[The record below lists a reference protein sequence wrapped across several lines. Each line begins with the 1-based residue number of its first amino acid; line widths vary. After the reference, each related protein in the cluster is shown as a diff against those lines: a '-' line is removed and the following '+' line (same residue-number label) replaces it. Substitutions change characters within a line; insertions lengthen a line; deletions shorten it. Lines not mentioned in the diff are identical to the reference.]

1 MSGQEEETCEFSYE
15 SFSSDPDEDE
25 YERAIDSL
33 REKINKYRFGE
44 HGIQRTLASQAQR
57 VLDAVEEAKPK
68 VKAETVLQL
77 TEIVTK
83 TDQGITDP
91 INTLGG
97 YKHLTNE
104 VIYRQRSVP
113 KVIGGVVMLGCLGA
127 LSLAAGIALTVTG
140 IGALTGAVVAM
151 GGGGLGM
158 LGLGIAIFK
167 SSNKTNVNREITAFY
182 NEMKQS
188 RAQGANAECA
198 ASQPDSS

>member
-1 MSGQEEETCEFSYE
+1 MGGQEGETCEFSYE

-25 YERAIDSL
+25 YERAIDNL
-33 REKINKYRFGE
+33 QKKINRYRFGE

-104 VIYRQRSVP
+104 VIVRQRSVP
-113 KVIGGVVMLGCLGA
+113 KVIGGVMLGCLGVI
-127 LSLAAGIALTVTG
+127 SLAAGIALTVTG
-140 IGALTGAVVAM
+140 IGALPGAVAVGA
-151 GGGGLGM
+151 GFGM

-167 SSNKTNVNREITAFY
+167 SSNKTNVNKEITAFY
-182 NEMKQS
+182 NKMEQS
-188 RAQGANAECA
+188 CAQGANAECA
-198 ASQPDSS
+198 ASQPDNP

>member
-1 MSGQEEETCEFSYE
+1 MRILIWI
-15 SFSSDPDEDE
+15 FSSDPDEDE
-25 YERAIDSL
+25 YERAINNL
-33 REKINKYRFGE
+33 QKKINRYRFGE

-83 TDQGITDP
+83 IDQGITDP

-104 VIYRQRSVP
+104 VIVRQRSVP
-113 KVIGGVVMLGCLGA
+113 KVIGGVMLGCLGVI
-127 LSLAAGIALTVTG
+127 SLAAGIALTVTG
-140 IGALTGAVVAM
+140 IGALPGAVAVGA
-151 GGGGLGM
+151 GLGMLGFGM

-167 SSNKTNVNREITAFY
+167 SSNKTNVNKEITAFY
-182 NEMKQS
+182 NKMEQS
-188 RAQGANAECA
+188 CAQGANAECA
-198 ASQPDSS
+198 ASQPDNP